1 MLLDKMYELYN
12 TRIVGQGL
20 VSSKAAYE
28 VFNFELVSLWLF
40 AALHRACC
48 DCPTPGIRNQL
59 YP

>member
-1 MLLDKMYELYN
+1 MLLDKTYELYN

-28 VFNFELVSLWLF
+28 VVDVELVSLWLF

-48 DCPTPGIRNQL
+48 DCLTPGMRNQL